1 MFQIGDYII
10 YGTRGVCR
18 VKDVGTLD
26 FTGTAKGKLY
36 YTLAPCYMEG
46 STVYV
51 PVDAAG
57 IIMRPVMSREEALAL
72 IDRIPEIEE
81 LWIKDEKSREYA
93 YKEAVKGCNNHD
105 LIRIIKTIYNRG
117 RSRMAEGK
125 KITVSDNK
133 YFKIAEDNLY
143 GEMAV
148 SLGMSREEAKA
159 FVIARVKQAE
169 LQTR

>member
-1 MFQIGDYII
+1 MFQVGDYMI
-10 YGTRGVCR
+10 YGTRGVCL
-18 VKDVGTLD
+18 VKDIGTLD

-36 YTLAPCYMEG
+36 YTLAPCYIEG

-57 IIMRPVMSREEALAL
+57 IVMRPVMSREDALRL
-72 IDRIPEIEE
+72 IDSIPEIEE

-93 YKEAVKGCNNHD
+93 YKEAIKGCDNRE

-117 RSRMAEGK
+117 RSRMAVGK
-125 KITVSDNK
+125 KVTVSDNK

-143 GEMAV
+143 GEMAI
-148 SLGMSREEAKA
+148 SLGMSREEVKQ
-159 FVIARVKQAE
+159 FVIDSVKKTVQH
-169 LQTR
+169 TH